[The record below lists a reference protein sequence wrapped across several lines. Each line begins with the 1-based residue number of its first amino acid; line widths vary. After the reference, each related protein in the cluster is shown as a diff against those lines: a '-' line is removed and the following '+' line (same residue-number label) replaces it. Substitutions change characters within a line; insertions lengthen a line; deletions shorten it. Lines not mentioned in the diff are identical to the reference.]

1 MKFAIHLLSFALLA
15 GCSKKPETL
24 VTGGYDEKAMDTA
37 IARARKETD
46 EFLKVLK
53 SGKADSFSVKAPI
66 TDKHGTEHFW
76 ITDITFKDGVFRG
89 KIGDEPGI
97 VTNVK
102 FGQDWS
108 IKREEISDW
117 MYVRGECIHGGYTID
132 PLLPTMP
139 KAEAKELK
147 QRLVR

>member
-1 MKFAIHLLSFALLA
+1 MKFAILLLSFVLLA

-24 VTGGYDEKAMDTA
+24 VTGDYDEKAMDAA
-37 IARARKETD
+37 IARARSETD
-46 EFLKVLK
+46 VFLKVLE

-76 ITDITFKDGVFRG
+76 ITDITFKDGVFHG

-97 VTNVK
+97 VKNVK
-102 FGQDWS
+102 FGQDWT
-108 IKREEISDW
+108 IKREDISDW
-117 MYVRGECIHGGYTID
+117 MYVRGERIHGGYTID

-139 KAEAKELK
+139 RSEAKELE
-147 QRLVR
+147 RRIVR